1 MRLFAGDPRSC
12 ILLLA
17 MLLLPVLAAGQGY
30 ELRGIVTDGATGETL
45 VGASVKLKDG
55 TAGTVTD
62 LDGRFKLKLDQ
73 LPPYTLVIAY
83 MGYAPQEIV
92 VQSTDQEIK
101 AKLGAD
107 QVLLQEAQVIAQ
119 RISDKQKQAPLT
131 VETMDLIAI
140 KEAPSGDF
148 YESLGT
154 LKGVDMTAASFGF
167 KVINTRGFNS
177 TSPVRSLQLIDGVD
191 NQSPGLNFS
200 LGNFLGASDLDVLK
214 VDVIAGAST
223 AFYGPGAF
231 NGVIAMGTKSPWNFR
246 GLSAS
251 IKGGERNMLEAAVRY
266 ADVFKNKA
274 GQEKWAYKLNVFGL
288 RADDWWAENY
298 DPTSNSPT
306 GRNNPGRY
314 DAVNIYG
321 DEDVGRGN
329 DFTRSI
335 SEMYGNPGLGKF
347 LRNGYKESELVDYG
361 TKNFKAG
368 LSVHHR
374 IKDSLEVIL
383 SSNYSTGTTV
393 YQGDNRYRLDGVQF
407 FQHKVE
413 VARTGKWFVRGYV
426 THEDAGKTYDIYTT
440 ALRLQ
445 DASSP
450 APIGGQP
457 RWNTEYSTY
466 WSSVI
471 APLVRSMP
479 EFVTV
484 AEYTAM
490 GWTQQQWIDWYGQ
503 FLQDHHAMF
512 VQYHEQ
518 ALAHL
523 DAMNSVQ
530 VRPFYAP
537 GTQRFNDMFNE
548 IKGKRFTEGG
558 SLFFDR
564 SMLAH
569 AMGEYRFKPKFGEV
583 VVGGN
588 FRQYLPNSAGTIFSD
603 TGNVTIRNSEFGVF
617 SGLEKELVPEKLKTT
632 VTLRLDKNQNFDAVI
647 SPAASFVYTPRKDR
661 VFRLSF
667 SSAVRNPTLADQYF
681 YYNVGRALLL
691 GNVEG
696 RFEEGRDSLFTIDSF
711 NEYRNTANQ
720 VEGVRKLDW
729 FHVDRLRPEQAR
741 TIEIGYRGNHFERF
755 YFDVSAYHSWYADFI
770 GYIIGIK
777 GAFDNAGFPASG
789 LQVFRLAANASSQ
802 VRTQGANFGVNY
814 YSGRFTYNANY
825 SYNKLTTGAND
836 PIIPAF
842 NTPEHKFNIGLNAHE
857 MRVPFSEKRI
867 LGYGVN
873 YKWIQG
879 YTFEGSPQFSGQ
891 IPTYDMVDAQVNVK
905 LDKYH
910 LTVKGGVSNLFGLQ
924 PLFNDEVPSDEKLDR
939 MFNNNVYL
947 VYGGPRVGR
956 LAYIQLLYEFN
967 QR

>member
-1 MRLFAGDPRSC
+1 M
-12 ILLLA
+12 
-17 MLLLPVLAAGQGY
+17 
-30 ELRGIVTDGATGETL
+30 
-45 VGASVKLKDG
+45 
-55 TAGTVTD
+55 
-62 LDGRFKLKLDQ
+62 
-73 LPPYTLVIAY
+73 
-83 MGYAPQEIV
+83 
-92 VQSTDQEIK
+92 
-101 AKLGAD
+101 
-107 QVLLQEAQVIAQ
+107 
-119 RISDKQKQAPLT
+119 
-131 VETMDLIAI
+131 
-140 KEAPSGDF
+140 
-148 YESLGT
+148 
-154 LKGVDMTAASFGF
+154 
-167 KVINTRGFNS
+167 
-177 TSPVRSLQLIDGVD
+177 D

-321 DEDVGRGN
+321 DEDVGQGN
-329 DFTRSI
+329 NYSNSI
-335 SEMYGNPGLGKF
+335 TLRRDYAGLGKF
-347 LRNGYKESELVDYG
+347 LRNGYKESQLVDYG

-407 FQHKVE
+407 FQHKLE

-450 APIGGQP
+450 APIGTLPQ
-457 RWNTEYSTY
+457 WNTAYATY
-466 WSSVI
+466 WRNVI
-471 APLVRSMP
+471 TPQVNALPGYM
-479 EFVTV
+479 TV
-484 AEYTAM
+484 AQAVAA
-490 GWTQQQWIDWYGQ
+490 GWNQQQWMDWQDQ
-503 FLQDHHAMF
+503 FITDNLSIFQH
-512 VQYHEQ
+512 YHEQ
-518 ALAHL
+518 VLAHVNDLNTAQL
-523 DAMNSVQ
+523 D
-530 VRPFYAP
+530 PFYTP
-537 GTQRFNDMFNE
+537 GTARFQEKFDE
-548 IKGKRFTEGG
+548 IKSKRFTDGG
-558 SLFFDR
+558 SLFHDR

-569 AMGEYRFKPKFGEV
+569 AMGEYRFKPKFAELL
-583 VVGGN
+583 VGGN

-603 TGNVTIRNSEFGVF
+603 TNGVRIRNSEFGVF
-617 SGLEKELVPEKLKTT
+617 TGLEKQLVPEKLRTT
-632 VTLRLDKNQNFDAVI
+632 VTVRMDKNQNFDALF

-681 YYNVGRALLL
+681 YYNVGRAILL
-691 GNVEG
+691 GNVAG
-696 RFEEGRDSLFTIDSF
+696 RFEAGGDSLFTIDSF
-711 NEYRNTANQ
+711 NAYRNTPGPTLAA
-720 VEGVRKLDW
+720 GLSKLDW

-777 GAFDNAGFPASG
+777 GAFDASGYPVSG

-825 SYNKLTTGAND
+825 SYNKLTTGTDD

-857 MRVPFSEKRI
+857 MRLPFSEKRI

-873 YKWIQG
+873 YKWVQG
-879 YTFEGSPQFSGQ
+879 YTFEGSPQFSGP

-910 LTVKGGVSNLFGLQ
+910 LTVKGGVSNLFGVQ

-956 LAYIQLLYEFN
+956 LAYLQLLYEFN